1 MFDHSINDL
10 ALSINSNASVMQH
23 SSATSVFIIGADRTL
38 LLISGGG
45 ARPTYGRN
53 RQKHKTGLPGH
64 CFHAQFIFLSW
75 VTLSGLHTSFVPL
88 VRKQDWVWWT

>member
-45 ARPTYGRN
+45 GRGQPIEGIGKN
-53 RQKHKTGLPGH
+53 TKQIFLATVFILSSYSCVGLPYQA
-64 CFHAQFIFLSW
+64 CILLLF
-75 VTLSGLHTSFVPL
+75 P
-88 VRKQDWVWWT
+88 